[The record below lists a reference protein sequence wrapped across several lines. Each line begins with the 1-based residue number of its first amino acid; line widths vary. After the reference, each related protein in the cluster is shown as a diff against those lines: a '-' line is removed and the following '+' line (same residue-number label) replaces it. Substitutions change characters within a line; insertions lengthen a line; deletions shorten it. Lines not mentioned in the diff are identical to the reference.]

1 MTISYGHLKKD
12 KMDIK
17 NGHKQWTLEMVILYV
32 HWLPDIQKR
41 IKCTLKM
48 NLSNVHTKCT
58 AIMYT
63 KTVHNISL
71 LLNYSH
77 KCSLYKTICE
87 FQF

>member
-1 MTISYGHLKKD
+1 MTISYGL
-12 KMDIK
+12 
-17 NGHKQWTLEMVILYV
+17 
-32 HWLPDIQKR
+32 WLPDIQKR

-48 NLSNVHTKCT
+48 NLSNVHTKCI

-77 KCSLYKTICE
+77 KCSLYKTIFE

>member
-1 MTISYGHLKKD
+1 
-12 KMDIK
+12 MDTK
-17 NGHKQWTLEMVILYV
+17 
-32 HWLPDIQKR
+32 KR

-77 KCSLYKTICE
+77 KCSLCKTIFE